1 MSRPTPLQSLRA
13 FETVDDPRRVH
24 PTTLHSLMDIIAVTI
39 LGTLCGAEN
48 WVEIELWAKSKESWL
63 KTVLSLEH
71 GIPSHDTISRVFSML
86 DPDQMVEAFTR
97 WTSALAGHI
106 EGVVALDGKTVRR
119 SMNTVD
125 GRGPIHIV
133 SAFAASSR
141 LVLSQV
147 KVAESRTTSR
157 PCIAKLRNCSTGR

>member
-1 MSRPTPLQSLRA
+1 MSQPTPLQSLRA

-24 PTTLHSLMDIIAVTI
+24 PTTLHQLMDIIAVTI

-48 WVEIELWAKSKESWL
+48 WVEIEVWAKSKESWL

-86 DPDQMVEAFTR
+86 DPDQMVEALTR
-97 WTSALAGHI
+97 WTSALAGHV

-119 SMNTVD
+119 SMDTAD
-125 GRGPIHIV
+125 GRRSDPHRQRVRREQPAGVVPGHGG
-133 SAFAASSR
+133 AP
-141 LVLSQV
+141 VLHQQP
-147 KVAESRTTSR
+147 AGQHR
-157 PCIAKLRNCSTGR
+157 C

>member
-1 MSRPTPLQSLRA
+1 M
-13 FETVDDPRRVH
+13 
-24 PTTLHSLMDIIAVTI
+24 TI
-39 LGTLCGAEN
+39 LGTQCGAEN

-63 KTVLSLEH
+63 KTVLALEH

-86 DPDQMVEAFTR
+86 DPEQMVEAFTR
-97 WTSALAGHI
+97 WTSMLAGHI

-119 SMNTVD
+119 SMDTAD

-147 KVAESRTTSR
+147 KVAEKSNEIVALPKIIQMLDLTDCVATVDAMG
-157 PCIAKLRNCSTGR
+157 CQVEVAKAVRQQQGD